1 MSLDD
6 ALLSDLDTWLLQD
19 GPHQTRF
26 DLQLRLQK
34 VHGAAL
40 DTAMAQRFRGA
51 SANTR
56 VHAFEP
62 LLEHQP
68 VGPLLQQ
75 ALVDAVVQADARKI
89 DAISANV
96 ALRLLEPIGAQLS
109 KRQWIALGHVARD
122 ERSKVLPDR
131 EVVVVIAR
139 AGPAESLPSVALA
152 VFRKGPEDADD
163 RLVSTSQL
171 GRFADPRI
179 VPWLIALAK
188 TGTAGL
194 ECLYSAAN
202 SNDSVIQLL
211 TSLAGV
217 GASPGLATT
226 DCWVRWSA
234 IDGLCRK
241 NAEAALPLLLAV
253 GVAGGE
259 DLEPWFLDFC
269 QQRAQSLANSKQT
282 LRQIAGKYKEL
293 PQILPLVG
301 LTGRLMSR
309 CPRIARSAMAEWQR
323 DRDIAP
329 GADALVSRRA
339 NVEKTLYLRDQLC
352 GSLVAQHATQA
363 VELDEVWAPNWL
375 ALPAADRANL
385 AAEEAAWLAS

>member
-1 MSLDD
+1 MSLDE
-6 ALLSDLDTWLLQD
+6 ALLSDLDAWLLQD

-34 VHGAAL
+34 SHGPDLDAAVS
-40 DTAMAQRFRGA
+40 QRFRGA

-56 VHAFEP
+56 VHAFGP
-62 LLEHQP
+62 LLDHLA

-75 ALVDAVVQADARKI
+75 ALLDTVIQANVRKI

-96 ALRLLEPIGAQLS
+96 ALRLLEPVGAQLS
-109 KRQWIALGHVARD
+109 KRQWIALGHVARE
-122 ERSKVLPDR
+122 ERVKVLPDR
-131 EVVVVIAR
+131 EVAVVIAR
-139 AGPAESLPSVALA
+139 AGPAESLPSVTLA
-152 VFRKGPEDADD
+152 VFRQGPEDADD
-163 RLVSTSQL
+163 RLVSASQL
-171 GRFADPRI
+171 GRFADSRV

-202 SNDSVIQLL
+202 SSYSVTDLL
-211 TSLAGV
+211 TLLAGV
-217 GASPGLATT
+217 SASPGLDST

-234 IDGLCRK
+234 IDGICHRD
-241 NAEAALPLLLAV
+241 AQGALPLLLAI
-253 GVAGGE
+253 GLAGGD

-269 QQRAQSLANSKQT
+269 QQRAQTLANSKQT
-282 LRQIAGKYKEL
+282 LRQIAAKHNAL

-301 LTGRLMSR
+301 LKGRVMSR
-309 CPRIARSAMAEWQR
+309 CPRVARSAMAEWQR
-323 DRDIAP
+323 NHEAEIA
-329 GADALVSRRA
+329 GDLLVEHRA

-352 GSLVAQHATQA
+352 GSLVAQHATQTL
-363 VELDEVWAPNWL
+363 ELDAVWAPNWL
-375 ALPAADRANL
+375 ALTDADRANL

>member
-19 GPHQTRF
+19 GPHQSRF

-34 VHGAAL
+34 VHGPTL
-40 DTAMAQRFRGA
+40 DAAMAQRFRAA

-62 LLEHQP
+62 LLEHQA

-75 ALVDAVVQADARKI
+75 ALVDAVVQADTRKI
-89 DAISANV
+89 DVVSANV
-96 ALRLLEPIGAQLS
+96 ALRLLEPIGGKLS

-122 ERSKVLPDR
+122 ERTKVLPDR
-131 EVVVVIAR
+131 EVAVVIAR

-171 GRFADPRI
+171 GRFGDARV

-202 SNDSVIQLL
+202 SSDAVTPLL
-211 TSLAGV
+211 TLLAG
-217 GASPGLATT
+217 
-226 DCWVRWSA
+226 
-234 IDGLCRK
+234 I
-241 NAEAALPLLLAV
+241 E
-253 GVAGGE
+253 
-259 DLEPWFLDFC
+259 
-269 QQRAQSLANSKQT
+269 RA
-282 LRQIAGKYKEL
+282 
-293 PQILPLVG
+293 PV
-301 LTGRLMSR
+301 
-309 CPRIARSAMAEWQR
+309 
-323 DRDIAP
+323 
-329 GADALVSRRA
+329 
-339 NVEKTLYLRDQLC
+339 
-352 GSLVAQHATQA
+352 
-363 VELDEVWAPNWL
+363 
-375 ALPAADRANL
+375 
-385 AAEEAAWLAS
+385 